1 MRRRMNRVTRPARV
15 VRPAPRVAQ
24 THLHA
29 ALRRQPVQMHPGGF
43 LVVRQG
49 PGRHVGIVPPTRPG
63 AVPQHIQGLLGI
75 SARPQAGLLGMH
87 R

>member
-1 MRRRMNRVTRPARV
+1 MKVRRRLTRVTRPARAL
-15 VRPAPRVAQ
+15 RPAPRLE

-29 ALRRQPVQMHPGGF
+29 ALARQPVQMHPSGF

-49 PGRHVGIVPPTRPG
+49 PGRHVGILPPSHPG
-63 AVPQHIQGLLGI
+63 SAPQHIRGLLGI
-75 SARPQAGLLGMH
+75 STRPQSGLLGM

>member
-1 MRRRMNRVTRPARV
+1 MKVRRRLIRVTRPARV
-15 VRPAPRVAQ
+15 VRPAPRLE

-29 ALRRQPVQMHPGGF
+29 ALARQPVQMHPSGF

-49 PGRHVGIVPPTRPG
+49 PGRHAGILPPNRPG
-63 AVPQHIQGLLGI
+63 AAPQYIQGLLGI
-75 SARPQAGLLGMH
+75 SARPQSGLLGM